1 MSLQK
6 HYYQWNA
13 KPLNEGKH
21 YSKNVNVELDVKAQR
36 SRKLY
41 CKTKIGNNKE
51 FVRKKNLR
59 ARLKKK
65 KKKNHLQEKKASV
78 LISSQQV

>member
-1 MSLQK
+1 MSMQK
-6 HYYQWNA
+6 HYYQWNT

-21 YSKNVNVELDVKAQR
+21 YSKNVSVELDVKAQR

-65 KKKNHLQEKKASV
+65 KK
-78 LISSQQV
+78 SSTRKERVSFNL

>member
-1 MSLQK
+1 MQK

-59 ARLKKK
+59 AQLKKK
-65 KKKNHLQEKKASV
+65 KKKKSSTRKESV
-78 LISSQQV
+78 SFNL

>member
-1 MSLQK
+1 MQK

-21 YSKNVNVELDVKAQR
+21 YSKNVSVELDVKAQR

-51 FVRKKNLR
+51 FVIKKNLR

-65 KKKNHLQEKKASV
+65 KK
-78 LISSQQV
+78 SSTRKERVSFNL

>member
-1 MSLQK
+1 MQK
-6 HYYQWNA
+6 HYSQWNA

-21 YSKNVNVELDVKAQR
+21 YSKNVSVELDVKAQR

-51 FVRKKNLR
+51 FVRKK
-59 ARLKKK
+59 
-65 KKKNHLQEKKASV
+65 
-78 LISSQQV
+78 I